1 MYYAIQL
8 EEHYT
13 QYDLR
18 TIGIDLSSTGVQ
30 LAD

>member
-8 EEHYT
+8 EDHYT

-18 TIGIDLSSTGVQ
+18 TIGTDLSSTGVQ
-30 LAD
+30 LAN